1 MKEELLQ
8 LYRNNLGAFRQV
20 ANQFPNDDLA
30 GPFLMSP
37 GPDFRNQTVPLLIVG
52 QETNGW
58 SHFVDE
64 PERQMRTYETY
75 NVGQQQSSLVLWS
88 TVRKLEQ
95 AIGNAPCSCAWTN
108 LSRFDLYGGRA
119 HGRYQKAISTLDS
132 ILLQEV
138 KIVQPALTL
147 FFTGPQLDNRLAAV
161 FKDLRFDSVE
171 GWDSKHLCRL
181 SHPAITGLAYRS
193 YHPRF
198 LRLKSMEQAFINT
211 IAAVAAYSASAKIP
225 LAG

>member
-1 MKEELLQ
+1 MKEDLLQ
-8 LYRNNLGAFRQV
+8 LYRNNVNAFRQV

-37 GPDFRNQTVPLLIVG
+37 GEAFRNQTVPLLIVG

-64 PERQMRTYETY
+64 PDRQMQTYETY
-75 NVGQQQSSLVLWS
+75 DVGRQQGNLVLWS
-88 TVRKLEQ
+88 TVRKIEQ

-119 HGRYQKAISTLDS
+119 HGRYQKAISALDN
-132 ILLQEV
+132 ILLQEI

-147 FFTGPQLDNRLAAV
+147 FFTGPQLDDRLSLV
-161 FKDLRFDSVE
+161 FKDLRFNTVD
-171 GWDSKHLCRL
+171 GWDSKHLSRL
-181 SHPAITGLAYRS
+181 SHPDLPGLAYRS

-211 IAAVAAYSASAKIP
+211 IASVAAYSTSTKIQ